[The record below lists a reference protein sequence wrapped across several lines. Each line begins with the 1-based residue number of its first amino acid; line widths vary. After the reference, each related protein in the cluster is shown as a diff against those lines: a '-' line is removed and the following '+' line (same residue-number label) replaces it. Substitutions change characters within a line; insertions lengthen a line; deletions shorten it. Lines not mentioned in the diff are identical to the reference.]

1 MNYIQDDLKIYL
13 IFFRYKKFN
22 QFVYEKTI
30 ACVPNFTQAILDIK
44 RRAIHETNAT
54 RVEVLSI
61 TQLTQDELDILN
73 IADMTIDLNEDK

>member
-1 MNYIQDDLKIYL
+1 MNNIQDDLKIYL

-30 ACVPNFTQAILDIK
+30 ECVPNFTQAILDIK
-44 RRAIHETNAT
+44 RRAIHETNNAE
-54 RVEVLSI
+54 VEVLAI
-61 TQLTQDELDILN
+61 TELTQDELDILN

>member
-30 ACVPNFTQAILDIK
+30 ECVPNFTQAILDIK
-44 RRAIHETNAT
+44 RRTIHETNNAE
-54 RVEVLSI
+54 VEVLAI
-61 TQLTQDELDILN
+61 TELTQDELDMLN